1 MSATNG
7 SRILT
12 VPTPSGEVQIT
23 RLRRQSDGPNGQ
35 GMWVARRRGDTKWRR
50 GASAR
55 EVIGRATQLKG
66 GAWPGWLAKAAENAE
81 QELNTLGEAT

>member
-1 MSATNG
+1 MSGTNG

-12 VPTPSGEVQIT
+12 VLTPSGEVQIT
-23 RLRRQSDGPNGQ
+23 RLPRQSARPNKQ
-35 GMWVARRRGDTKWRR
+35 GVWVARRRGDTNWRR

-66 GAWPGWLAKAAENAE
+66 GAWPEWLAEVAGNAE
-81 QELNTLGEAT
+81 QELNA